1 MKMKYVVIVTILGE
15 SYRIEANSLI
25 EAFGK
30 LQPTIIRGKAIVRV
44 EKDGLSAERVFFPR
58 QLRMLML
65 SDKAKQLW
73 DKRLNNL
80 LS

>member
-1 MKMKYVVIVTILGE
+1 MKYVVILTILGE

-30 LQPTIIRGKAIVRV
+30 LQPTIIRGKAIVKV
-44 EKDGLSAERVFFPR
+44 EKDGLVAERVFYPR
-58 QLRMLML
+58 QLRALMT
-65 SDKAKQLW
+65 SDKAKLIW

-80 LS
+80 LQ